1 MVKVCYICDC
11 CGDLIAE
18 FDADE
23 VNPGIAGGGG
33 GAGDLTQ
40 EGCEDIIDLKHRQGR
55 VFISSLCDD
64 CFASINLDADSGAG
78 FIGEPRLH

>member
-1 MVKVCYICDC
+1 MVKICYICDC

-23 VNPGIAGGGG
+23 VNPGIAGGDGD
-33 GAGDLTQ
+33 AGDLTQ
-40 EGCEDIIDLKHRQGR
+40 EGREDIIDLNHKEGK

-64 CFASINLDADSGAG
+64 CLASINLDPGSDAG